1 MTPSAAGTLPTVPIP
16 KLGRQATRLGLGG
29 FHQLEISSEVVGE
42 VVDAYL
48 AEGGNYIETAR
59 GYGGGASEE
68 KLGAALEGRRD
79 EVILVSKSGAKSA
92 DDVRRDLEAS
102 LRALRTDRLDI
113 YFFHGVGPE
122 KLRTI
127 TAPGG
132 AVEGLTRARDEGLV
146 GGFGVSSHQ
155 PATYLDAIEQIDL
168 AVILVWFN
176 YLDNLNF
183 PIIPDRIV
191 PACREAGVSL
201 TAMKP
206 LADGLLWRSV
216 DDAMGYCLGAGAEVA
231 VCGTNGPEQVRQ
243 VAEAV
248 RQGPAGDA
256 ERTRIQRDAPE
267 LGRYVCRRCGQ
278 CGPSLMRLFE
288 LEGVFDRQ
296 MIDLLPHDAGE
307 YHVRKNLA
315 GWFNA
320 ADRAIEAFQQM
331 QRTEEDL
338 LDKAR
343 EVACPFDID
352 VPRKARIAVCKLTD
366 GDLSRI

>member
-1 MTPSAAGTLPTVPIP
+1 MNSNQRATLPTVTIP

-29 FHQLEISSEVVGE
+29 FHQLEISSEVVAE

-48 AEGGNYIETAR
+48 AEGGSYIETAR

-68 KLGAALEGRRD
+68 KLGVALEGRRD
-79 EVILVSKSGAKSA
+79 EVTLVSKSGAKTA
-92 DDVRRDLEAS
+92 DDVRRDLDAS
-102 LRALRTDRLDI
+102 LRALRTDRLDL

-155 PATYLDAIEQIDL
+155 PGTYLDAIEQIDL

-183 PIIPDRIV
+183 PIIPERVV
-191 PACREAGVSL
+191 PACRQAGVVV

-216 DDAMGYCLGAGAEVA
+216 EEAMGYCLGAGAEVA
-231 VCGTNGPEQVRQ
+231 ICGTNGPEQVRE
-243 VAEAV
+243 VAQAV
-248 RQGPAGDA
+248 RKGPAGDA
-256 ERTRIQRDAPE
+256 ERERILRDAPE

-278 CGPSLMRLFE
+278 CTQGLVRLFE

-315 GWFNA
+315 GWFNGA
-320 ADRAIEAFQQM
+320 ERAREAFKQM

-338 LDKAR
+338 LAEAR
-343 EVACPFDID
+343 DVRCPYGID
-352 VPRKARIAVCKLTD
+352 VPRKTRIAACKLTD